1 MTQAQQSTA
10 TVSEIRLQKPRI
22 GLICDFVEE
31 NWPSMDLVA
40 NMVFERLEQE
50 HSSTLEVTR
59 ICPPLRQRF
68 GRLPGIGQ
76 AAMFHNADRL
86 LNRFVDYGRS
96 LKPRAQEFDLYHL
109 IDHSYSQLVLDLP
122 AGKTVVT
129 CHDLD
134 TFRCVLDPA
143 RQPRPRWFRAMTE
156 RILNGFRKAAH
167 VIAVS
172 ETTGDEIVRLGLH
185 PPERV
190 TVISNGVHPS
200 CSPLS
205 NPVADSQL
213 SRLLPIDSQDGI
225 WLLNVGSSMPRKRL
239 DLLLRVFAEVR
250 KHMANVRLLRIGE
263 RLTSEQRQLAQNL
276 GVESSIVELSGLDR
290 EVLAAA
296 YRRAALL
303 LHTAEAE
310 GFGLPL
316 IEAMACGCPVIASD
330 LPVLR
335 EVGGMAASYCA
346 VGDIEGWKNTILA
359 AIQGSPKHQ
368 ENSKLER
375 ERGFSNA
382 ARFSWSQN
390 AARTAGIYEKLL
402 RGTAA
407 AGQLLGKGI

>member
-1 MTQAQQSTA
+1 MPET
-10 TVSEIRLQKPRI
+10 RLQKPRI
-22 GLICDFVEE
+22 GLICDLVEE

-40 NMVFERLEQE
+40 NMVLERLEQE
-50 HSSTLEVTR
+50 HSSTLAVTR

-68 GRLPGIGQ
+68 GRIPVVGQ
-76 AAMFHNADRL
+76 AGIFRNTDRL

-96 LKPRAQEFDLYHL
+96 LKPQAQEFDLYHL

-122 AGKTVVT
+122 PGKTVVT

-134 TFRCVLDPA
+134 TFRCVLEPE

-156 RILNGFRKAAH
+156 RIVNGFRKAAH

-172 ETTGDEIVRLGLH
+172 ETTGNEIIRLGLH
-185 PPERV
+185 PPGRV

-200 CSPLS
+200 FSPLS
-205 NPVADSQL
+205 NPAADSQF
-213 SRLLPIDSQDGI
+213 SGLLPIDSQDSI

-250 KHMANVRLLRIGE
+250 KHLANVRLLRIGE
-263 RLTSEQRQLAQNL
+263 RLTGEQRQLARNL

-296 YRRAALL
+296 YRRAGLL

-310 GFGLPL
+310 GFGLPI
-316 IEAMACGCPVIASD
+316 IEAMASGCRVIASD

-335 EVGGMAASYCA
+335 EVGGMAACYCT
-346 VGDIEGWKNTILA
+346 VGDIEGWKDKILA
-359 AIQGSPKHQ
+359 AMEQSPRNQ
-368 ENSKLER
+368 AESKLER
-375 ERGFSNA
+375 ERGCSNA
-382 ARFSWSQN
+382 ARFSWSEN
-390 AARTAGIYEKLL
+390 AARTAAIYQQLL
-402 RGTAA
+402 R
-407 AGQLLGKGI
+407 GQLLGKGI

>member
-1 MTQAQQSTA
+1 MTQALQNIA
-10 TVSEIRLQKPRI
+10 MAPEIGLQKPRI

-68 GRLPGIGQ
+68 VRLPVVGQ
-76 AAMFHNADRL
+76 AAVFRNADRL
-86 LNRFVDYGRS
+86 MNRFVDYGRA

-122 AGKTVVT
+122 PGKTVVT

-185 PPERV
+185 PPGRV

-213 SRLLPIDSQDGI
+213 SRLLPIDSQDCI

-250 KHMANVRLLRIGE
+250 KQLANVRLLRIGE
-263 RLTSEQRQLAQNL
+263 VLTNEQRQLARNL

-359 AIQGSPKHQ
+359 AIPGSRQHQ
-368 ENSKLER
+368 EES
-375 ERGFSNA
+375 GFSNA
-382 ARFSWSQN
+382 ARFSWSEN
-390 AARTAGIYEKLL
+390 AARTAGIYQQLL
-402 RGTAA
+402 R
-407 AGQLLGKGI
+407 GQLLGKGI